1 MKKILFALLFLL
13 LVSGCSQGSSG
24 PTMTTIVYE
33 VSGTTSEI
41 SGITISNSDGGTSQ
55 YTDITTLP
63 WTYTF
68 SVSSDEYTF
77 LYVSAQNGTESGSV
91 TVKIYKNDSVYK
103 ESTSSGAYVIAT
115 ASGSHGSL

>member
-13 LVSGCSQGSSG
+13 FVSGCSQGSSG

-41 SGITISNSDGGTSQ
+41 SSITISNSDGGTSQ

-77 LYVSAQNGTESGSV
+77 LYVSAQNGTKSESV